1 MHPFDPVLAIVDPTA
16 DAQPAAEKAALIA
29 ASVGARLSLLVCDY
43 EATFDPERFRDSAR
57 LRELRDEW
65 LAQRQSPLDRLAQ
78 GFRANGIAVE
88 ATVRWSARLHAGVL
102 AAAEDLSP
110 GLIVK
115 DTHYHS
121 ALRRSLFSNTDWHLI
136 RESRWP
142 LLLVKPVAWHE
153 EPRVLAA
160 LDPGQARG
168 KPDELDAAILEIA
181 ERLRASLNGDL
192 HVLHAFNAAAL
203 SAASVSPPS
212 DPAAGLAAVIDAER
226 ARLERAIATLGESYR
241 AHVAL
246 IHLEE
251 GAAAAVLCRAAQD
264 LTADIMVM
272 GAISRSHVRE
282 RLLGSTAER
291 ALDQLCCDVLV
302 VKPRTGAAR

>member
-16 DAQPAAEKAALIA
+16 DAQPAAEKAARIA
-29 ASVGARLSLLVCDY
+29 ASAGARLILLVCDY

-65 LAQRQSPLDRLAQ
+65 LAQRQGPLDRLAQ
-78 GFRANGIAVE
+78 RLRAKGVTVD
-88 ATVRWSARLHAGVL
+88 ATVRWSARLHTGIL
-102 AAAEDLSP
+102 AAAEDVSP
-110 GLIVK
+110 GVIVK

-121 ALRRSLFSNTDWHLI
+121 ALRRSLFTNTDWHLI

-142 LLLVKPVAWHE
+142 LLLVKPTAWHE

-181 ERLRASLNGDL
+181 ERLRACLNGDL

-203 SAASVSPPS
+203 IAASVSPPS
-212 DPAAGLAAVIDAER
+212 DAGVAVIDAER
-226 ARLERAIATLGESYR
+226 ARLERALATLRESCR
-241 AHVAL
+241 AHVACV
-246 IHLEE
+246 HLED

-272 GAISRSHVRE
+272 GAISRGHVRE

-291 ALDQLCCDVLV
+291 TLDQLSCDVLV
-302 VKPRTGAAR
+302 VKPRDGAAWKSA